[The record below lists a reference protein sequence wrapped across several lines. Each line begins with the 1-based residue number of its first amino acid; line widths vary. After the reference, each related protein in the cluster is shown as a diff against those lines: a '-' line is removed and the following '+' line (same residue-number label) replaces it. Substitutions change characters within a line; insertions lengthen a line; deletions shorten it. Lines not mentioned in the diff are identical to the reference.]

1 MNSPIWVI
9 LIVVWGIGALFV
21 VAAFGVGWW
30 LIRQLG
36 TKSRKEGQCRPRQQE

>member
-36 TKSRKEGQCRPRQQE
+36 TKSRKEQSWGQRD